1 MLNRRVAVI
10 GAAGQLGQDVAAAF
24 RAAGDDVA
32 ALTRADLDITRDAA
46 LRSVLEAL
54 RSELIINA
62 AAWADVEGCERD
74 PARAHGVN
82 ALPVADLART
92 ASVLGARL
100 FQVSTDYV
108 FDGEKGEAY
117 VESDA
122 VRPVSAYGN
131 SKASG
136 EFYALAHAADALVVR
151 VSGLYGHHPCR
162 SKGGLNFVER
172 MLDLARE
179 GGIVSVVTDERV
191 SPTPTAAVARQ
202 LVALSRT
209 PARGIV
215 HVAAEGGC
223 SWYEFA
229 AAIFE
234 EAGVDVSLQPAS
246 AADFPS
252 VVRRPKNSVL
262 ASERLAELGLA
273 PLPHWRTGLH
283 EYFAARVPA

>member
-1 MLNRRVAVI
+1 MNRRVAVI

-32 ALTRADLDITRDAA
+32 ALTRSDLDITRPADV
-46 LRSVLEAL
+46 RSVLEGL
-54 RSELIINA
+54 RPGLIINA

-74 PARAHGVN
+74 STRAHAMN

-92 ASVLGARL
+92 ATALEARL
-100 FQVSTDYV
+100 IQVSTDYV
-108 FDGEKGEAY
+108 FDGEKGAAY

-122 VRPVSAYGN
+122 VRPVNAYGN

-136 EFYALAHAADALVVR
+136 EFYALAHAPDALVVR
-151 VSGLYGHHPCR
+151 VSGIYGHHPCR
-162 SKGGLNFVER
+162 SKGGRNFVER
-172 MLDLARE
+172 MLELAHERSA
-179 GGIVSVVTDERV
+179 VSVVTDERV

-209 PARGIV
+209 SARGIV
-215 HVAAEGGC
+215 HVAAGGDC

-229 AAIFE
+229 TAIFE
-234 EAGVDVSLQPAS
+234 EAGIDV
-246 AADFPS
+246 
-252 VVRRPKNSVL
+252 VVRAVTAAEFPTVARRPRNSVL
-262 ASERLAELGLA
+262 TSERLAELGLE
-273 PLPHWRTGLH
+273 PLPHWRAGLH